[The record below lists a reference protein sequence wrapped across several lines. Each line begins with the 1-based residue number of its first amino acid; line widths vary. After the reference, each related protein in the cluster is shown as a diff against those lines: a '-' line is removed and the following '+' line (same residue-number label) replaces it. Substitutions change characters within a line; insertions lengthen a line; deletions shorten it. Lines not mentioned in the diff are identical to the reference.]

1 MLPLMVLSMDP
12 GGDGPKRARNVIG
25 IGLILLFVGVGI
37 VKWLPPVVSAC
48 VLGIM
53 VAAVMAYVA
62 LMAMPRAAQLSIMG
76 AALGVT
82 ADGGYAKLS
91 QETPVTIANGIVK
104 LADGLVTG
112 LGLIAKDAH
121 VTFAHAAPYGVWSF
135 ILAMAVFMLLSFLI
149 KHDG

>member
-12 GGDGPKRARNVIG
+12 GGEGPKRARNVIG
-25 IGLILLFVGVGI
+25 LGLALVLVGVGI
-37 VKWLPPVVSAC
+37 VRLLPPVVSAC
-48 VLGIM
+48 LLGILI
-53 VAAVMAYVA
+53 AAVVAYVA
-62 LMAMPRAAQLSIMG
+62 LIAMPRAAQISIIG

-104 LADGLVTG
+104 LADALVTG

-121 VTFAHAAPYGVWSF
+121 VAFENAAPYGVWSF
-135 ILAMAVFMLLSFLI
+135 ILSMAVFMLLSFLI